1 MADELAKEALNSTE
15 ISQIKIPYT
24 DHIPMVKTHIKS
36 IWETNWSNELHKL
49 HKIQPKLRPRQPLNL
64 NQKNQVKYTSLKI
77 GHIRLTHEYLL
88 SGEDKPLCTCC
99 NFPLTKEY
107 ILCNCSKF
115 SNTRKNFFRTTNIK
129 TIFSLSGPTKILN
142 FFKQINLY
150 DKI

>member
-24 DHIPMVKTHIKS
+24 DLIPIIKTHIKS
-36 IWETNWSNELHKL
+36 KWETIWSNEQNNKL

-64 NQKNQVKYTSLKI
+64 NRKNQVKYTRLKI
-77 GHIRLTHEYLL
+77 GHTRLTHEYLL

-99 NFPLTKEY
+99 NSPLTIEH

-115 SNTRKNFFRTTNIK
+115 SNTRKKLFQNYKHKENFLT
-129 TIFSLSGPTKILN
+129 L
-142 FFKQINLY
+142 
-150 DKI
+150 